1 MRILRLRVANLEG
14 ISEREL
20 AFEPSGVTIVEGP
33 NEIGKSALLR
43 AIDAIFDFPAESQ
56 ARGVR
61 SLIPVG
67 RDVGA
72 EVEVEIESQ
81 PYEFTYFKRFRRKP
95 ETWLKVTRPRVEQ
108 LSGRRAHDRPKAILT
123 E

>member
-1 MRILRLRVANLEG
+1 MRIRRLRVANLEG
-14 ISEREL
+14 IVEREL
-20 AFEPSGVTIVEGP
+20 TFEPSGVTIVEGR
-33 NEIGKSALLR
+33 NEIGKSALVR
-43 AIDAIFDFPAESQ
+43 AVDAIFDFPAESQ

-72 EVEVEIESQ
+72 EIEIDIECQ
-81 PYEFTYFKRFRRKP
+81 QYEFTYFKRFRRKP

-108 LSGRRAHDRPKAILT
+108 LS
-123 E
+123 